1 MKTKSTSSKAAT
13 KQKSLQMA
21 DRDNLNDDVPKRI
34 WKNINHIIRRET
46 NLIMT
51 PGLHV
56 ESQKDEKNGA
66 D

>member
-1 MKTKSTSSKAAT
+1 
-13 KQKSLQMA
+13 MA